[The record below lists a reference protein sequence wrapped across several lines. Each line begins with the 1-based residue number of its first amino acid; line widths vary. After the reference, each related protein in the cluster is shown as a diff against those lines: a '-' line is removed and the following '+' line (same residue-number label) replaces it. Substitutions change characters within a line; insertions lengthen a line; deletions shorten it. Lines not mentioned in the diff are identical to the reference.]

1 MAVNL
6 NGVFNATHAFLGQL
20 RATKGRIVR
29 ALLEDGAAPGTP
41 ARFADHLGALG
52 WKVEQVD
59 NRLDVVV
66 SDL

>member
-1 MAVNL
+1 VY
-6 NGVFNATHAFLGQL
+6 VEERKVVSHFNK
-20 RATKGRIVR
+20 ATKGRIVR

>member
-1 MAVNL
+1 MSH
-6 NGVFNATHAFLGQL
+6 FNK
-20 RATKGRIVR
+20 ATKGRIVR
-29 ALLEDGAAPGTP
+29 ALLEDGTAPGTP

-52 WKVEQVD
+52 WKVEQGG